1 MGKQS
6 AAALRRPVK
15 FKYNKKNAITIN
27 ADKEKPLHKDPKFC
41 RCGAVALFK
50 VGMKG
55 FCYEHKAEAYASA
68 KAEPGREMFLPE

>member
-1 MGKQS
+1 MGKPAMGRE

-15 FKYNKKNAITIN
+15 ANSKNAITIN
-27 ADKEKPLHKDPKFC
+27 ADKTLHKDPKFC

-55 FCYEHKAEAYASA
+55 FCYAHKAEAYAQA